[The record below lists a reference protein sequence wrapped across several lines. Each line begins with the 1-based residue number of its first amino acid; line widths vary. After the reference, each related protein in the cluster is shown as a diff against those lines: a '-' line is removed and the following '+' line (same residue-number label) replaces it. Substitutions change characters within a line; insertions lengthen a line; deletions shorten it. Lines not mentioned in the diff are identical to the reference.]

1 MAQEMVSPTSQLDTL
16 ERISITLATEIH
28 SLKSACL
35 PLEGSQEN
43 FIAFQKE
50 TLESYLPAVES
61 EFRHRIENFFL
72 KGLAACCF
80 DRSSECLQ
88 IAGGGPRGDT
98 WYADYVNEAT
108 NELTIDII
116 ACYKATLQEVDTQQ
130 IDELQHQSRQA
141 CFPLI

>member
-1 MAQEMVSPTSQLDTL
+1 MAG
-16 ERISITLATEIH
+16 A
-28 SLKSACL
+28 
-35 PLEGSQEN
+35 GEN
-43 FIAFQKE
+43 FIAFQTE

-72 KGLAACCF
+72 KGLAARCF

-116 ACYKATLQEVDTQQ
+116 DCYKATLQEVDTQQ
-130 IDELQHQSRQA
+130 IDELLHQSRQA
-141 CFPLI
+141 PTLHSTNLIICDCQSLVVRFPNSILTLKS

>member
-1 MAQEMVSPTSQLDTL
+1 MAG
-16 ERISITLATEIH
+16 A
-28 SLKSACL
+28 
-35 PLEGSQEN
+35 GEN
-43 FIAFQKE
+43 FIAFQTE

-72 KGLAACCF
+72 KGLAARCF

-116 ACYKATLQEVDTQQ
+116 ACYKESLQEVDTQQ
-130 IDELQHQSRQA
+130 IDELLHQSRQA
-141 CFPLI
+141 PTLHSTNLIICDCQSLVVRFPNSILTLKS